1 MVTTTGRRTRA
12 GAAVLAVGALALTG
26 CASSADGS
34 ADGGEDGEAT
44 ITFAWWGD
52 ATRADRYEEAIDLYE
67 EQNPGVTIQTSYAG
81 WGDYW
86 TARNTEAAGGA
97 LPDVFQM
104 DVVYLRQ
111 YGATGQI
118 QPLDAYVGEQ
128 IDISSFPESVMPAT
142 KIGDEIYG
150 IPTQTTVLATFFN
163 NDLLDE
169 AGVDVPSGD
178 LTWDEY
184 DALLGEI
191 SAAGADQDPPV
202 DGSVQYTQIW
212 SVFEIWLLQQGKSLF
227 TADGELGFTEAD
239 LAGWWGRAAPLFADG
254 GFMDPGRAEQIE
266 SDPLSAQYT
275 ASEISFYNF
284 LVRFTEGTGGDEFT
298 MLEVPADDPA
308 NRGVYL
314 KPGLQLSMSAQTEH
328 PEVTA
333 DFIDFLTNDPAVEEI
348 FAMSRGVPISASAR
362 EGNRPAGLDQEI
374 QAYWEAV
381 EETAIEA
388 PAPPPEGA
396 GAVEAEFTRI
406 AQDIGFGALTVEDG
420 VEQFFTAGTDLLG

>member
-1 MVTTTGRRTRA
+1 MVTMTGRRVRGGT
-12 GAAVLAVGALALTG
+12 AVLAASALALTG
-26 CASSADGS
+26 CAGGADGD
-34 ADGGEDGEAT
+34 AGDDGAAT

-52 ATRADRYEEAIDLYE
+52 ATRADRYEEAIDLFE

-104 DVVYLRQ
+104 DVAYLRQ

-118 QPLDAYVGEQ
+118 QPLDQYVGEQ

-142 KIGDEIYG
+142 KIDDQIYG
-150 IPTQTTVLATFFN
+150 IPTQTTILGTFFN
-163 NDLLDE
+163 NDLLDQV
-169 AGVDVPSGD
+169 GVDVPSGD

-184 DALLGEI
+184 DAFLGEVG
-191 SAAGADQDPPV
+191 AAGADADPRIE
-202 DGSVQYTQIW
+202 GSVQYVQIW
-212 SVFEIWLLQQGKSLF
+212 SVFEIWLLQQGKSLY
-227 TADGELGFTEAD
+227 AEDGGFGFTEAD
-239 LAGWWGRAAPLFADG
+239 LAAWWGRAAPLFANG

-284 LVRFTEGTGGDEFT
+284 LVRFTEGTGGDEFSMT
-298 MLEVPADDPA
+298 GVPADDPA

-333 DFIDFLTNDPAVEEI
+333 EFIDFLTNDPAVEEI
-348 FAMSRGVPISASAR
+348 FEMSRGVPISAGAR
-362 EGNRPAGLDQEI
+362 EGIQAEGLDQEI
-374 QAYWEAV
+374 LAYWESV
-381 EETAIEA
+381 EATAIDA
-388 PAPPPEGA
+388 PAPPPQGA

-406 AQDIGFGALTVEDG
+406 AQDIGFGALSVEDG
-420 VEQFFTAGTDLLG
+420 VEQFFLAGTDLLG

>member
-1 MVTTTGRRTRA
+1 MVTTAGRRTRA
-12 GAAVLAVGALALTG
+12 GAALVAASALALTG
-26 CASSADGS
+26 CAGG
-34 ADGGEDGEAT
+34 ADGGDAGGDGEAA

-52 ATRADRYEEAIDLYE
+52 ATRADRYEEAIDLFE
-67 EQNPGVTIQTSYAG
+67 EQNPGVRIQTSYAG

-104 DVVYLRQ
+104 DVAYLRQ

-118 QPLDAYVGEQ
+118 QPLDQYVGEQ

-142 KIGDEIYG
+142 KIDDQIYG
-150 IPTQTTVLATFFN
+150 IPTQTTILGTFFN
-163 NDLLDE
+163 NDLLDQV
-169 AGVDVPSGD
+169 GVDVPSGD

-184 DALLGEI
+184 DAFLGEVG
-191 SAAGADQDPPV
+191 AAGADADPPI
-202 DGSVQYTQIW
+202 DGSVQYVQIW
-212 SVFEIWLLQQGKSLF
+212 SVFEIWLLQQGKSLY
-227 TADGELGFTEAD
+227 AEDGGFGFTEAD
-239 LAGWWGRAAPLFADG
+239 LAAWWGRAAPLFENG

-284 LVRFTEGTGGDEFT
+284 LVRFTEGTGGDEFSMT
-298 MLEVPADDPA
+298 GVPADDPA

-333 DFIDFLTNDPAVEEI
+333 EFIDFLTNDPAVEEI
-348 FAMSRGVPISASAR
+348 FEMSRGVPISASAR
-362 EGNRPAGLDQEI
+362 EGIEPEGLDQEI
-374 QAYWEAV
+374 LEYWESV
-381 EETAIEA
+381 EATAIDA

-406 AQDIGFGALTVEDG
+406 AQDIGFGALTIDEG
-420 VEQFFTAGTDLLG
+420 VEQFFTAGADLLG

>member
-1 MVTTTGRRTRA
+1 MVTTTGRRTKA
-12 GAAVLAVGALALTG
+12 TAALAAGALALTG
-26 CASSADGS
+26 CAGNSDGGDEADG
-34 ADGGEDGEAT
+34 DT
-44 ITFAWWGD
+44 TLTFAWWGD
-52 ATRADRYEEAIDLYE
+52 ATRADRYEAAIDLYE
-67 EQNPGVTIQTSYAG
+67 ERNPGLTIQSSYAG

-104 DVVYLRQ
+104 DVAYLRQ

-118 QPLDAYVGEQ
+118 QPLDQYVGEQ
-128 IDISSFPESVMPAT
+128 IDISSFPESVMPGT
-142 KIGDEIYG
+142 KIDDQVYG

-163 NDLLDE
+163 TALMDQV
-169 AGVDVPSGD
+169 GVDLPSGD

-191 SAAGADQDPPV
+191 GAADADTDPPV

-212 SVFEIWLLQQGKSLF
+212 SVFEIWLLQQGRSLF
-227 TADGELGFTEAD
+227 AEDGGFGFTESE
-239 LAGWWGRAAPLFADG
+239 LAEWWGRATPLFESG
-254 GFMDPGRAEQIE
+254 GFMDPGRGEQIE

-284 LVRFTEGTGGDEFT
+284 LVRFTEGTGGDDFT
-298 MLEVPADDPA
+298 MLEVPADDPTS
-308 NRGVYL
+308 RGVYL
-314 KPGLQLSMSAQTEH
+314 KPGLQLSMSAQTDH
-328 PEVTA
+328 PEVAA

-348 FAMSRGVPISASAR
+348 FAMSRGVPISATAR
-362 EGNRPAGLDQEI
+362 EGNQPEGLDQEI
-374 QAYWEAV
+374 QDYWEAV
-381 EETAIEA
+381 EATAIDA

-406 AQDIGFGALTVEDG
+406 AQDIGFGALSVEEG
-420 VEQFFTAGTDLLG
+420 VEQFFLAGADLLG

>member
-12 GAAVLAVGALALTG
+12 AAAALAACALALTG
-26 CASSADGS
+26 CAGS
-34 ADGGEDGEAT
+34 ADGGDGADGAAT
-44 ITFAWWGD
+44 ITFSWWGD

-67 EQNPGVTIQTSYAG
+67 ERNPGVTIQTSYAG

-104 DVVYLRQ
+104 DVAYLRQ

-118 QPLDAYVGEQ
+118 QPLDQYVDEQ

-142 KIGDEIYG
+142 KIDGEIYG

-163 NDLLDE
+163 TDRLGE
-169 AGVDVPSGD
+169 VGVDVPASD

-191 SAAGADQDPPV
+191 GTAGGSADPQL

-212 SVFEIWLLQQGKSLF
+212 SVFEIWLLQQGRSLF
-227 TADGELGFTEAD
+227 TADGELAFTEAD
-239 LAGWWGRAAPLFADG
+239 LTAWWERATPLFADG
-254 GFMDPGRAEQIE
+254 GFMDPGRGEQIE

-298 MLEVPADDPA
+298 MLQVPADDPA
-308 NRGVYL
+308 NRGIYL

-328 PEVTA
+328 PEVSA
-333 DFIDFLTNDPAVEEI
+333 DFIDFLTNDPDVEEI

-362 EGNRPAGLDQEI
+362 EGNEPAGLDQEI

-381 EETAIEA
+381 EETAIDA

-406 AQDIGFGALTVEDG
+406 AQDIGFGALSVEDG